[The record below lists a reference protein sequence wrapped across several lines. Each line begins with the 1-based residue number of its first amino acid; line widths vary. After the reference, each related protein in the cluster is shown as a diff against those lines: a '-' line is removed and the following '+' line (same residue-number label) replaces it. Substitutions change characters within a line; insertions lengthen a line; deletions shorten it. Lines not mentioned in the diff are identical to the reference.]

1 MLTLFNEG
9 KVCRLENFIKEWISF
24 KNIEILQSLIEGF
37 EVEEFEW
44 QDNFSNFVN
53 LRVSLGEGYLSKIP
67 NLIKFDQ
74 KIFRVEESELN
85 SKPVLIVG
93 SVTRNAESATKM
105 KNFPAYRFN
114 ERFVWK
120 LVKISSKTAHVP
132 RSRASVSILHLISLL
147 LANLRLSRF
156 CLETDTLRH
165 GTSRAKQQ
173 TSNIFKES

>member
-67 NLIKFDQ
+67 NFIKFDQ
-74 KIFRVEESELN
+74 KIFRVEESELRHEFFA
-85 SKPVLIVG
+85 L
-93 SVTRNAESATKM
+93 
-105 KNFPAYRFN
+105 
-114 ERFVWK
+114 
-120 LVKISSKTAHVP
+120 KT
-132 RSRASVSILHLISLL
+132 
-147 LANLRLSRF
+147 F
-156 CLETDTLRH
+156 DQTL
-165 GTSRAKQQ
+165 
-173 TSNIFKES
+173 